1 MRWLLILCICF
12 ITAATASAEEE
23 SVLPTLESIYES
35 SASAEEE
42 SVLLPPELIVEEE
55 SVLPPQEPIAEASAL
70 PALIPALRIEGPLYF
85 AGEEVP
91 LHNQEVRER
100 LEKELLLTLWDR
112 AQVILWIKRSGR
124 YMPVIEKTLKEEG
137 LPDDLK
143 YLAVIESALLAH
155 IGSPKG
161 AKGFWQFIKG
171 TGKRYGLTINSD
183 RDERR
188 NIYSSTRAASIYLKE
203 LYEMFGSWSLAGA
216 AYNYGEFRLRKAM
229 KAQEVDDYYRL
240 YLPKET
246 QRYLFRI
253 VAAKMV
259 LSNPGRYGFHVQEDD
274 LYPPVE
280 FDKVTVTSSMQTPLR
295 LVAKAAFTYYKQIRD
310 LNPELRSQYLS
321 KGEHILAVP
330 KGSAD
335 EFQARYTQLVTEWEE
350 ENQIRVYKVKEGDS
364 MSLIAARFD
373 VSLESLL
380 RWNNVNS
387 RANIFPGKELIVYE

>member
-12 ITAATASAEEE
+12 FTAAIASAGEE
-23 SVLPTLESIYES
+23 SVLPT
-35 SASAEEE
+35 
-42 SVLLPPELIVEEE
+42 P
-55 SVLPPQEPIAEASAL
+55 EPIAESSAL

-85 AGEEVP
+85 ADEEVP
-91 LHNQEVRER
+91 LDNQEVRER

-124 YMPVIEKTLKEEG
+124 YMPVIEKTLREEG

-171 TGKRYGLTINSD
+171 TGKRYGLTINGD
-183 RDERR
+183 RDDRR
-188 NIYSSTRAASIYLKE
+188 NIFSSTRAASLYLKE

-216 AYNYGEFRLRKAM
+216 AYNYGEFGLRKAM
-229 KAQEVDDYYRL
+229 EAQEVDDYYRL

-259 LSNPGRYGFHVQEDD
+259 LSDPGRYGFHVQEDD
-274 LYPPVE
+274 LYPPLE
-280 FDKVTVTSSMQTPLR
+280 FDKVTVTSSIQTPLR
-295 LVAKAAFTYYKQIRD
+295 LVAKAAFTYYKRIRD
-310 LNPELRSQYLS
+310 LNPELRSQYLP
-321 KGEHILAVP
+321 KGEHTLAIP
-330 KGSAD
+330 KGSVD
-335 EFQARYTQLVTEWEE
+335 EFQDRYTELVAEWKE
-350 ENQIRVYKVKEGDS
+350 ENQIRVYKVKEGDN
-364 MSLIAARFD
+364 MSLIADRFD
-373 VSLESLL
+373 VSLDSLL
-380 RWNNVNS
+380 RWNNMSS
-387 RANIFPGKELIVYE
+387 RGNIFPGRELIVFQ